1 MAFKKPGRGRARVGL
16 LLRLFGATGL
26 FVALLGLLPLST
38 EFDLRSHSE
47 WTAAVREFWT
57 DLQNGKFGE
66 PLFRSIGLAMVLGG
80 GAVFLIVLVLRT
92 LSGLSLIAGRRNA
105 AATNAV
111 LQAALV
117 VALLVGANY
126 WAFSHYRRYDLTR
139 SQQFTL
145 PKQVAARLAD
155 LRDPTTIVV
164 YQRHKTFGRLSEKPD
179 NYDYAA
185 ERKVVEKVQD
195 LVDLFREFGPQFR
208 VELLDVEEEGYE
220 QKLARITEGAPALKS
235 ALEAAPE
242 NSIFFHAERMVGKK
256 ADGTADV
263 RESVQRLSFN
273 DFYQLDKTA
282 SQTAD
287 GGKGNLVLLP
297 QGVEPFARRVLAIE
311 EKKPKIGIA
320 VIHEWLTSEGLDE
333 FSMAGVRKA
342 LTTQGFEV
350 VDFVL
355 KKKWGEG
362 AEPEPAAYTYEESKY
377 ERLEEE
383 LAEVDD
389 NIKNVQTIQRQMSA
403 ALNTFRNASLAEL
416 TQLYR
421 DQLGGRAF
429 TDDLRKRQ
437 IEAVSDDLAKLDFVI
452 RSNTEGRKQLED
464 ERLSL
469 SDEERVV
476 EERRMTDL
484 KAKMTKL
491 LSECDLLI
499 VPRMTLRNI
508 VVGDRIPARLYRLD
522 EAQVSAI
529 KEFIKS
535 GKPVLA
541 AFGPTNEP
549 ANPRA
554 PAPPTGPD
562 GLEDL
567 LGQLGIRFGKQTIL
581 FGADSKAFAERRSSL
596 LATGSSVEMPPLVF
610 EAPKGKSLTSA
621 KSLVEEQSNKAANP
635 IATSMKVTER
645 TVGGKQ
651 KLDLR
656 LRHPRP
662 IYFTPVRPGTI
673 VFTPEFLVSDPDSW
687 NEENPFPTRERTP
700 RYEPPKAD
708 DPAAGTVD
716 EKRRGPFPLGVAVE
730 TTVPPEWYDP
740 RVAAAGVADKVLA
753 GGEATGP
760 IAAAAGLTTDAI
772 AKQAKVPETRVRV
785 AAIGHGGLF
794 VGPELSPAKE
804 SLLLNTCN
812 WLLGRDERLPRESAV
827 PWHYPRV
834 NLTEQA
840 STLWAWGTLVALP
853 GLFVY
858 LGRVV
863 LLGRRYR

>member
-1 MAFKKPGRGRARVGL
+1 
-16 LLRLFGATGL
+16 
-26 FVALLGLLPLST
+26 LLGVWPLSAFP
-38 EFDLRSHSE
+38 ELRSPSGWE
-47 WTAAVREFWT
+47 SVVREFWEQ
-57 DLQNGKFGE
+57 LRAGQFAE
-66 PLFRSIGLAMVLGG
+66 PLARSVGLAMVLGG
-80 GAVFLIVLVLRT
+80 VAVFLVVLLLRA

-117 VALLVGANY
+117 VVLLVGVNY
-126 WAFSHYRRYDLTR
+126 WAFLRYQRYDLTR
-139 SQQFTL
+139 SRQFTL
-145 PKQVAARLAD
+145 PPHLAARLAD

-195 LVDLFREFGPQFR
+195 LVDLFREFGPQFH

-220 QKLARITEGAPALKS
+220 QKLARITTDAPSLKS

-242 NSIFFHAERMVGKK
+242 NSIFFYAQRIVGKK
-256 ADGTADV
+256 ADGTADL

-282 SQTAD
+282 SQNAD

-297 QGVEPFARRVLAIE
+297 QGAEPFARRVLAIE
-311 EKKPKIGIA
+311 EKKPKVGIA
-320 VIHEWLTSEGLDE
+320 VIHEWLTTQGLEDL
-333 FSMAGVRKA
+333 SMAGVRKA
-342 LTTQGFEV
+342 LTTQGFEI
-350 VDFVL
+350 VDLVL
-355 KKKWGEG
+355 KKKWNEG
-362 AEPEPAAYTYEESKY
+362 SEPESAAQTFDESKS

-383 LAEVDD
+383 AAELDF
-389 NIKNVQTIQRQMSA
+389 NLTSLQATRRQRA
-403 ALNTFRNASLAEL
+403 ALVDQFRNASLAEL
-416 TQLYR
+416 TRMFR

-429 TDDLRKRQ
+429 TEEMRKVNLENFSAQLDGLDL
-437 IEAVSDDLAKLDFVI
+437 VI
-452 RSNTEGRKQLED
+452 RQLTEERKQLET
-464 ERLSL
+464 ERLSM
-469 SDEERVV
+469 SEEERVL
-476 EERRMTDL
+476 EERRMTDVR
-484 KAKMTKL
+484 AKMTKL

-499 VPRMTLRNI
+499 VPRMTLRNTAM
-508 VVGDRIPARLYRLD
+508 GDRIPARLYRLD
-522 EAQVSAI
+522 DAQVAAI

-554 PAPPTGPD
+554 PMPPAGPD

-567 LGQLGIRFGKQTIL
+567 LGQLGIRFGKQTVL

-596 LATGSSVEMPPLVF
+596 LATGTSVEMPRLVF
-610 EAPKGKSLTSA
+610 EAPQGKNLSSP
-621 KSLVEEQSNKAANP
+621 KSLVDEATNKPANP

-662 IYFTPVRPGTI
+662 IYFTPVRPGA
-673 VFTPEFLVSDPDSW
+673 VPYTPEFLVSDPDSW
-687 NEENPFPTRERTP
+687 NEENPFPSRERTP

-708 DPAAGTVD
+708 DPTAGTVD

-730 TTVPPEWYDP
+730 TPVPAEWYDS
-740 RVAAAGVADKVLA
+740 RIAAADVAEKVLA

-760 IAAAAGLTTDAI
+760 LAVAAAGLTSDAI
-772 AKQAKVPETRVRV
+772 AKQANVPETRVRV

-812 WLLGRDERLPRESAV
+812 WLLGRDERLPHESAI

-834 NLTEQA
+834 NLSEQDA
-840 STLWAWGTLVALP
+840 TLWSWGTLVALP